1 MGEDGNEHGFNLET
15 AFWKPR
21 KAYYYSKH
29 VLQETASERVGMTGC
44 PQRKP
49 VSYAL
54 PVGVVI
60 WKQYLLSSQ
69 STAITEQLSRS

>member
-1 MGEDGNEHGFNLET
+1 MGEDGNEHSFNLET